1 MAKQRVPDDWQEKVK
16 MPIAELGMSVR
27 TTNTLDE
34 RGIHT
39 VNDLLQNTRDQLLS
53 IPNFGEKGLKEV
65 YKALDGIG
73 FKQKR

>member
-27 TTNTLDE
+27 TTNFLE
-34 RGIHT
+34 EKGIHT
-39 VNDLLQNTRDQLLS
+39 VGVLLNCTRDQILS
-53 IPNFGEKGLKEV
+53 IPNFGEKGLVEI
-65 YKALDGIG
+65 YKALEGIG